1 MTKIYLITTKADI
14 EAREEELLEYSIDY
28 LIVDRIRSFFGIVD
42 GLTVDAVCI
51 PKIAVGKGM
60 RIKKWFVKVLKEGK
74 KAISFFVVA
83 LLNYRPR
90 IEQLSQGGEE
100 RAFEALA

>member
-42 GLTVDAVCI
+42 GLTVDAV
-51 PKIAVGKGM
+51 
-60 RIKKWFVKVLKEGK
+60 
-74 KAISFFVVA
+74 
-83 LLNYRPR
+83 
-90 IEQLSQGGEE
+90 
-100 RAFEALA
+100 